1 MLRGLQASAPR
12 VCVASIA
19 LGGAYWFAQGNS
31 VHNEGETPMPSTQR
45 TFPMC
50 SVVAWGSNAHKVVAP
65 QSSKSSVKTPTPI
78 PAFDGVALRDLQLA
92 KTYGA
97 AVDADGDVLQWGTGF
112 IDDQDAKSPITP
124 LKTLIGK
131 DIVQLQL
138 SGPKIFA
145 LARNGSIYV
154 IASSRKKQSV
164 AAKSWRDT
172 WLSSS
177 PVIDY
182 VKLTASLDSKP
193 SKQKFVSIS
202 AGEHHLLALSQQGMV
217 WSLPV
222 DEYANEYGQLGYTT
236 TTLNAM
242 SVSEPNHLISIAS
255 RLEPKIIS
263 RKKLANSDVHPKDL
277 PLVNV
282 SADVS
287 SDTSLLDSDEIR
299 FATELRPVPA
309 LRDIPMAQIATGLQH
324 SAAKST
330 AGRVVTWGR
339 NTHGQLALGES
350 VFGDTIAVPTEV
362 RWPAAIL
369 GPNAECTDVIA
380 GGNNT
385 MFVMR
390 STQAPSA
397 KQDDDQSSRPG
408 APKPRIDLI
417 AAGSGGCGSLGNAL
431 RQQVCS
437 LPVRVKNVSGLME
450 YNESQHA
457 LVPIPFRSVSIGSGG
472 ECALVMDS
480 APIGNETRRDVWVWG
495 NNEQYQL
502 GNGKHTN
509 LAAPVLLTLA
519 SKDSQADAF
528 LGQTPPQNRVL
539 LVERAKV
546 QGASYAIDGR
556 GTQRKYTIAQ
566 HIVANADAMAI
577 YGRILL

>member
-1 MLRGLQASAPR
+1 
-12 VCVASIA
+12 
-19 LGGAYWFAQGNS
+19 
-31 VHNEGETPMPSTQR
+31 MPSTQR

-50 SVVAWGSNAHKVVAP
+50 SVVAWGSNANKVVAP
-65 QSSKSSVKTPTPI
+65 QSSKSSIKTPTSI
-78 PAFDGVALRDLQLA
+78 PAFDGVALRDLQLG

-112 IDDQDAKSPITP
+112 MDDQNPNSPIVP
-124 LKTLIGK
+124 LKTLVGK

-138 SGPKIFA
+138 SGAKIFA

-154 IASSRKKQSV
+154 IASHRKNQSIT
-164 AAKSWRDT
+164 AKSWRDT

-177 PVIDY
+177 PAIDHI
-182 VKLTASLDSKP
+182 VLTSALDNKP

-236 TTLNAM
+236 TTLNAVC
-242 SVSEPNHLISIAS
+242 VSEPNQLIPIAS
-255 RLEPKIIS
+255 RLEPRIIS
-263 RKKLANSDVHPKDL
+263 RKKLANSDVHRNDL

-282 SADVS
+282 STELP
-287 SDTSLLDSDEIR
+287 SDTSLLGSNEIR

-324 SAAKST
+324 SAAKSK

-339 NTHGQLALGES
+339 NTHGQLALGET

-362 RWPAAIL
+362 RWPTTIV
-369 GPNAECTDVIA
+369 GPNAECTDLIA

-385 MFVMR
+385 MFVVR
-390 STQAPSA
+390 STQAPTA
-397 KQDDDQSSRPG
+397 KQDKDQPTLTG
-408 APKPRIDLI
+408 APKPRIDLL
-417 AAGSGGCGSLGNAL
+417 AAGSGSCGSLGNAL
-431 RQQVCS
+431 RPQVCS
-437 LPVRVKNVSGLME
+437 SPVRVKNVSGLME
-450 YNESQHA
+450 YNESQRA
-457 LVPIPFRSVSIGSGG
+457 LAPIPFRSVSVGSRG

-480 APIGNETRRDVWVWG
+480 SPIGNEIHRDVWVWG
-495 NNEQYQL
+495 NNENYQL

-509 LAAPVLLTLA
+509 LAAPALLTLA
-519 SKDSQADAF
+519 SKESQADA
-528 LGQTPPQNRVL
+528 LLCRTPPQNRVL

-556 GTQRKYTIAQ
+556 GTRRKYTIAQ

-577 YGRILL
+577 YGRIQV